1 MLKVYH
7 ASAGSGK
14 TFRLTQD
21 YIRLL
26 FASDTP
32 NAHRKIL
39 AVTFT
44 NKATGEMKFRIIQEL
59 NTLAKGEPS
68 PYRDDLCK
76 SYRLTADTVNEKAR
90 DILIRILHDY
100 PAFSI
105 STIDRFFQQIIR
117 AFARDIGV
125 HGGYALELDS
135 NSILDQAVDNL
146 FLDLTEKENA
156 QLLEWLTIYAEE
168 KIENAEN
175 WNLRGNIIELGKEIF
190 KENYQHK
197 AAQTHEKLHDKDFLK
212 NYRKQLQQIR
222 TDFRQ
227 EAARLAN
234 KVLNILDEYSLETI
248 DFKGGS
254 RTSMNTL
261 HKIVAGDY
269 ELKPTFLEMTR
280 DVTKCMTKTTPAE
293 TQEAIYAAWNG
304 GLEASFGVLTDY
316 INTHILF
323 YNTAAI
329 VLKHLSTL
337 GILSDLSIQIRKLTA
352 DQNIMLIAD
361 SNLLLNKI
369 IDDSDSPFI
378 YEKTGIYLDHFMID
392 EFQDT
397 SLLQWRNFLPLVS
410 NSLSAGF
417 YNMLVGD
424 VKQSIYR
431 WRNSDWNL
439 LDSQVYRDF
448 DPALMQ
454 DETLGTNWRSDR
466 NIIHFNNALFERA
479 MLLLQNQLNEQ
490 LEPVLAQLPEL
501 DALQTRIIHAYRG
514 MRQEPSTKAGE
525 GHVSV
530 RFIDDKEEDEGWKE
544 IALTRLPA
552 MLEELQDRGYSPND
566 IAVLVRTNQE
576 EKSVIQKLLHYKTTP
591 EARAG
596 YSYDIM
602 GTEGLMLESSATL
615 RFLLGVLQLLIRPED
630 EVQRTIVNYEYL
642 VGRQKQS
649 PNEALKGAMVGT
661 DNTDSAVVSP
671 LFTELETKG
680 LNELRQQSL
689 YEMTE
694 GIIALFD
701 LRNWHAEV
709 VFLQAFQDLIYQF
722 STGKST
728 DLNAFLKWW
737 EKSGGKQFI
746 ATPENDRAFRIMT
759 VHKSK
764 GLDFKVVVMPFCDW
778 KLDNNMRNILWCET
792 AVEPFSQL
800 PVLPVEY
807 SAGLGKTIFAAQYY
821 REMMHNY
828 IDNLNI
834 AYVAF
839 TRAKHELIV
848 MAPIPSEKSK
858 NEGSTKSMAQL
869 IYHSFNSSDDT
880 FLTDHFEAEKPEF
893 TVGTP
898 EKKTAETKTV
908 STSDRVLDDYP
919 VVAIGDRLRI
929 KHRIGKINRDEVSVT
944 ETPIDYGNLMHELL
958 SSIDRPADSRNLIQQ
973 FVREGRIRQGDVANI
988 EREMEAFWQLPLT
1001 MDWFRE
1007 GRTVLNETTILTP
1020 EGMQYRPDRILL
1032 DDKRATV
1039 IDYKFGENRLP
1050 SHRRQLANYA
1060 SLLSRMGYQTDSYL
1074 CYVKLREVVAVNTE
1088 AEELITL

>member
-44 NKATGEMKFRIIQEL
+44 NKATGEMKFRIIEEL
-59 NTLAKGEPS
+59 NKLAKGEAS
-68 PYRDDLCK
+68 PYRDELCK
-76 SYRLTADTVNEKAR
+76 SYRLTADAVNDKAR
-90 DILIRILHDY
+90 DILVRILHDY

-125 HGGYALELDS
+125 HGGYALELDN
-135 NSILDQAVDNL
+135 NSILEQSVDNL
-146 FLDLTEKENA
+146 FLDLTDKENA
-156 QLLEWLTIYAEE
+156 LLLEWLTLYAEE

-212 NYRKQLQQIR
+212 NYRKQLQQIK

-227 EAARLAN
+227 EAARIAN
-234 KVLNILDEYSLETI
+234 KVLSLLEEYSLETT

-254 RTSMNTL
+254 RTPMNAL

-269 ELKPTFLEMTR
+269 ELKSTFLEMTR
-280 DVTKCMTKTTPAE
+280 DVTKCMADKTPAE
-293 TQEAIYAAWNG
+293 TKEAIFAVWDG
-304 GLEASFGVLTDY
+304 GLEASLGELTDY
-316 INTHILF
+316 INTHILH
-323 YNTAAI
+323 YNTASI

-352 DQNIMLIAD
+352 DQNIMLISD
-361 SNLLLNKI
+361 SNHLLNKI

-378 YEKTGIYLDHFMID
+378 YEKTGIYLDHYMID

-397 SLLQWRNFLPLVS
+397 SMLQWRNFLPLVS

-448 DPALMQ
+448 DPSLLS

-466 NIIHFNNALFERA
+466 NIVNFNNAFFESA
-479 MLLLQNQLNEQ
+479 SLLLQDQLNGH
-490 LEPVLAQLPEL
+490 LEPVLTQLPEL
-501 DALQTRIIHAYRG
+501 NTLQSRIIHAYRG
-514 MRQEPSTKAGE
+514 MRQETKKNAGE
-525 GHVSV
+525 GRV
-530 RFIDDKEEDEGWKE
+530 RCQFIDSKEEEEKWKDV
-544 IALTRLPA
+544 ALSRLPA
-552 MLEELQDRGYSPND
+552 VLEELQDRCFRPNG
-566 IAVLVRTNQE
+566 IAVLVRTNEE
-576 EKSVIQKLLHYKTTP
+576 EKRVIQKLLNHKTTP

-602 GTEGLMLESSATL
+602 GTEGLMLEASATL
-615 RFLLGVLQLLIRPED
+615 RFLLGVLQLLIRPDD

-642 VGRQKQS
+642 IGRQKLS
-649 PNEALKGAMVGT
+649 PNEALKGAMTGNDT
-661 DNTDSAVVSP
+661 PDTSVVSP
-671 LFTELETKG
+671 LFTEQEAAG
-680 LNELRQQSL
+680 LNELRQLSL
-689 YEMTE
+689 YELTE

-701 LRNWHAEV
+701 LRSWHAEV
-709 VFLQAFQDLIYQF
+709 VFIQAFQDLIYQF

-764 GLDFKVVVMPFCDW
+764 GLDFDAVVMPFCDW
-778 KLDNNMRNILWCET
+778 TLDNTKRNILWCET
-792 AVEPFSQL
+792 TVEPFSQL

-807 SAGLGKTIFAAQYY
+807 SSGLGKTVFAAQYY
-821 REMMHNY
+821 REMMHNF

-839 TRAKHELIV
+839 TRARHELIV
-848 MAPIPSEKSK
+848 MAPIPGEKSK

-869 IYHSFNSSDDT
+869 MYHSFSTSSEAI
-880 FLTDHFEAEKPEF
+880 LKDHFDAEKAALQVGESTN
-893 TVGTP
+893 TVV
-898 EKKTAETKTV
+898 EKEATTAPF
-908 STSDRVLDDYP
+908 RVLNDYP

-958 SSIDRPADSRNLIQQ
+958 SSIDRPADSASLIQQ
-973 FVREGRIRQGDVANI
+973 FVREGRIRQSDIANI

-1001 MDWFRE
+1001 MDWFSE
-1007 GRTVLNETTILTP
+1007 GRTALNETTILTP

-1032 DDKRATV
+1032 GDHRATV
-1039 IDYKFGENRLP
+1039 IDYKFGENRA
-1050 SHRRQLANYA
+1050 SGHRRQLANYA

-1074 CYVKLREVVAVNTE
+1074 CYVKLREVVAVDAQGE
-1088 AEELITL
+1088 ILKTL